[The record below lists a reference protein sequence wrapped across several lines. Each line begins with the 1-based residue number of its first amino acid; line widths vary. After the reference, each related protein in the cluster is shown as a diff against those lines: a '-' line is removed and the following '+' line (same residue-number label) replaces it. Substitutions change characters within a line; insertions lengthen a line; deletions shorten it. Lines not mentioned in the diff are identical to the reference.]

1 MAQND
6 EVTNDRGRNERGGTD
21 RARND
26 GARIVVVPA
35 TADRFDDIARVINP
49 TGREEACWCMHWR
62 APAKEEVTTRGARLR
77 ELTEQ
82 EPAPGMLAYLGRDAG
97 AVAGPGVGAGTDAG
111 ATAGEGS
118 EVVGWLGFSQRSA
131 ARSLQRSR
139 VLPVGEPETWPT
151 TWVFMCVTVR
161 AGFRRQGVAQAL
173 LDAGVDYAAAHG
185 ATTLDAFP
193 VEPEAGRRVPVSA
206 AFVGTVGM
214 FERAGFD
221 RLAPTDATSG
231 RLTRWHMRREVCT
244 RPLPPSVSA

>member
-1 MAQND
+1 MAQIA
-6 EVTNDRGRNERGGTD
+6 VH
-21 RARND
+21 
-26 GARIVVVPA
+26 PA

-49 TGREEACWCMHWR
+49 TGREQACWCMHWR
-62 APAKEEVTTRGARLR
+62 TPAKEDVTTRAARLR

-82 EPAPGMLAYLGRDAG
+82 DPAPGMLAYLGAE
-97 AVAGPGVGAGTDAG
+97 P
-111 ATAGEGS
+111 TAGEGA
-118 EVVGWLGFSQRSA
+118 EAVGWLGFSRRSA

-161 AGFRRQGVAQAL
+161 AGFRRQGIAQAL

-185 ATTLDAFP
+185 ATALDAFP
-193 VEPEAGRRVPVSA
+193 VEPEPGRRVPVSS

-221 RLAPTDATSG
+221 RLGPTDASSG
-231 RLTRWHMRREVCT
+231 RLTRWHMRRELT
-244 RPLPPSVSA
+244 PA

>member
-1 MAQND
+1 MAQI
-6 EVTNDRGRNERGGTD
+6 
-21 RARND
+21 A
-26 GARIVVVPA
+26 VVPA

-49 TGREEACWCMHWR
+49 TGREQACWCMHWR
-62 APAKEEVTTRGARLR
+62 APAKEDVTTRGARLR

-82 EPAPGMLAYLGRDAG
+82 EPAPGMLAYLGGGADAG
-97 AVAGPGVGAGTDAG
+97 PA
-111 ATAGEGS
+111 AGEGA
-118 EVVGWLGFSQRSA
+118 EVAGWLGFSRRSA

-139 VLPVGEPETWPT
+139 VLPAGEPETWPT

-173 LDAGVDYAAAHG
+173 LDAGVGYAAAHG

-231 RLTRWHMRREVCT
+231 RLTRWHMRREVT
-244 RPLPPSVSA
+244 PV

>member
-1 MAQND
+1 MAQIA
-6 EVTNDRGRNERGGTD
+6 VL
-21 RARND
+21 
-26 GARIVVVPA
+26 PA
-35 TADRFDDIARVINP
+35 TAERFGDIARVLNP
-49 TGREEACWCMHWR
+49 NGREQACWCMHWR
-62 APAKEEVTTRGARLR
+62 APAKEDVTTRAGRLR
-77 ELTEQ
+77 QLTER
-82 EPAPGMLAYLGRDAG
+82 EPAPGMLAYLGG
-97 AVAGPGVGAGTDAG
+97 EPEVA
-111 ATAGEGS
+111 
-118 EVVGWLGFSQRSA
+118 GWLGFSRRSA

-173 LDAGVDYAAAHG
+173 LDAGVGYAAAQG

-193 VEPEAGRRVPVSA
+193 VEPEPGRRIPVSA

-231 RLTRWHMRREVCT
+231 RLTRWHLRREVT
-244 RPLPPSVSA
+244 PA